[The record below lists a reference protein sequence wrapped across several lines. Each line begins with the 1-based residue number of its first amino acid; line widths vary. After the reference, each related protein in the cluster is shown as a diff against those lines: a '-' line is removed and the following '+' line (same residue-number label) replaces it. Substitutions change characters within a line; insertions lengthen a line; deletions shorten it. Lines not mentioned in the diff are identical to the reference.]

1 MITRRK
7 TSHVRTTSE
16 QAREALLEEIDNLI
30 AEAAEAS
37 TIVKAGSLAKALL
50 DAFPRAGFSGRGI
63 ADAIIQ
69 AAAGAKVPVE
79 VDSFE

>member
-1 MITRRK
+1 M
-7 TSHVRTTSE
+7 RTTSK
-16 QAREALLEEIDNLI
+16 QTRPREALLEEIDNLI
-30 AEAAEAS
+30 AEATEAS

-50 DAFPRAGFSGRGI
+50 DAFPGTGFSRREI

-69 AAAGAKVPVE
+69 AAADAKLPVE